1 MKSMMV
7 FLFGAAVG
15 VAAGLSW
22 APKDGKA
29 TRDQI
34 SSSLKDGA
42 DQLKRKGQNLSDAA
56 SSLLSKGRGQLKH
69 ELEQSAQAV

>member
-1 MKSMMV
+1 MV
-7 FLFGAAVG
+7 FLFGAVVG

-34 SSSLKDGA
+34 ATSLKDGA
-42 DQLKRKGQNLSDAA
+42 DHLKRKGQDFSDAA
-56 SSLLSKGRGQLKH
+56 SSLISKGRRQLKH